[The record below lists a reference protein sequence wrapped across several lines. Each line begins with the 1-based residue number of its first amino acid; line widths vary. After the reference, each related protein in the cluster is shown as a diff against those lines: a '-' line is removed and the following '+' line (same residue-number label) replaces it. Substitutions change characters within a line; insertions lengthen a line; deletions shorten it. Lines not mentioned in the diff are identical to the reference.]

1 MKKNAEVAVDSGA
14 RALTINEII
23 DRRPLSPFQVRIIVL
38 CGVVLVLEGFDAQCI
53 GFLAPSI
60 SETLRI
66 PLRTFGP
73 IFAAGLIGLMV
84 AAMAIGPVADRWGR
98 KWPLVAATLTF
109 AVFSLLTA
117 RVTSFNEL
125 LILRFLTGLGLGGA
139 MPNVVALTSE
149 YAPKRL
155 QSVLVAMLFC
165 GIPLG
170 ALVSGLS
177 SSVMIP
183 TWGWRSVFYLGGIL
197 PLAVSLALITALPE
211 SVRFLSVRGANP
223 LKIVAIMARISP
235 ELASAPLNLSISH
248 DPASKGMPVSQLFAE
263 GRAAGT
269 ILLWVPFFMNL
280 LIIYF
285 IVNWLPGLLRQ
296 SGMPVSAGIAAVSLF
311 SLGGI
316 VGALAEG
323 RLMTGFGAY
332 TVLLAEFGVS
342 VLLIGA
348 LAYASSSYLLAMAV
362 TFVLGVSVQGA
373 QAGINAA
380 SASFYPTSMR
390 ATGVGWAL
398 GIGRIGSIIGPVFGG
413 VLLSMEWTPQQ
424 ILLSGMVPALCAT
437 VAVLTSNL
445 LQTNA
450 SAYHSEPNPGRAR

>member
-1 MKKNAEVAVDSGA
+1 MVDRGA
-14 RALTINEII
+14 RVLTINEII
-23 DRRPLSPFQVRIIVL
+23 DGRPVSRFQVGTIVL

-53 GFLAPSI
+53 GFLAPPI
-60 SETLRI
+60 SETLGI
-66 PLRTFGP
+66 PLKTFGP
-73 IFAAGLIGLMV
+73 IFAAGLIGLMI
-84 AAMAIGPVADRWGR
+84 AAMAVGPIADRWGR
-98 KWPLVAATLTF
+98 KWPVVVSTLTF

-155 QSVLVAMLFC
+155 QATLVSMLFC

-170 ALVSGLS
+170 ALVSGLA

-183 TWGWRSVFYLGGIL
+183 TWGWRSVFYLGGGL
-197 PLAVSLALITALPE
+197 PLAVSVALIVALPE
-211 SVRFLSVRGANP
+211 SVRFLTVRGASP
-223 LKIVAIMARISP
+223 QKIVQIMARIAP
-235 ELASAPLNLSISH
+235 EFARAPLNLSVSTEPRH
-248 DPASKGMPVSQLFAE
+248 EGMPVTQLFTE
-263 GRAAGT
+263 GRSSGT

-296 SGMPVSAGIAAVSLF
+296 SGMPVSAGVAAVSLF
-311 SLGGI
+311 SLGGM
-316 VGALAEG
+316 VGTLTEG
-323 RLMTGFGAY
+323 RLMTGFGVY
-332 TVLLAEFGVS
+332 TILLWEFGVS
-342 VLLIGA
+342 ALLIGV
-348 LAYASSSYLLAMAV
+348 LAYAASAYLLAMIV
-362 TFVLGVSVQGA
+362 TFVLGITVQGA

-398 GIGRIGSIIGPVFGG
+398 GVGRIGSIIGPVFGG
-413 VLLSMEWTPQQ
+413 VLLSMGWSPQQ
-424 ILLSGMVPALCAT
+424 ILLSGMIPALCAT
-437 VAVLTSNL
+437 VAVLMSKL
-445 LQTNA
+445 LQANA
-450 SAYHSEPNPGRAR
+450 SAYHSQPSPGGVQ

>member
-1 MKKNAEVAVDSGA
+1 MDSGL
-14 RALTINEII
+14 RALTVNEII
-23 DRRPLSPFQVRIIVL
+23 DRRSLSRFQVKTIVL

-53 GFLAPSI
+53 GFLAPPI
-60 SETLRI
+60 SETLGI

-73 IFAAGLIGLMV
+73 IFAAGLIGLMI

-98 KWPLVAATLTF
+98 KWPVVASTLTF

-139 MPNVVALTSE
+139 MPNVVALASE

-155 QSVLVAMLFC
+155 QSVVVAMVTC
-165 GIPLG
+165 GLPLG
-170 ALVSGLS
+170 ALVAGLA

-197 PLAVSLALITALPE
+197 PLAISLGLIAALPE
-211 SVRFLSVRGANP
+211 SVRFLTARSANP
-223 LKIVAIMARISP
+223 RKIVAIMAHVSP
-235 ELASAPLNLSISH
+235 ELASAPLNLSVS
-248 DPASKGMPVSQLFAE
+248 PEPQRGGMPVSQLFTE
-263 GRAAGT
+263 GRASGT

-296 SGMPVSAGIAAVSLF
+296 SGMPVSAGVTAVSVF

-323 RLMTGFGAY
+323 RLMSGFGAY
-332 TVLLAEFGVS
+332 TVLLAEFAVS

-348 LAYASSSYLLAMAV
+348 LAYAAGSYLLAMAV
-362 TFVLGVSVQGA
+362 TLVLGVSVQGA

-390 ATGVGWAL
+390 STGVGWAL
-398 GIGRIGSIIGPVFGG
+398 GVGRIGSIVGPVFGG
-413 VLLSMEWTPQQ
+413 VLLSMEWTPRQ
-424 ILLSGMVPALCAT
+424 ILLSGMVPALCAA
-437 VAVLTSNL
+437 VAVLMSNL
-445 LQTNA
+445 LQTGA
-450 SAYHSEPNPGRAR
+450 SAYHSEPSPGGAR

>member
-1 MKKNAEVAVDSGA
+1 MDNGP

-23 DRRPLSPFQVRIIVL
+23 DDRPLSRFQIRTILL

-53 GFLAPSI
+53 GFLAPPI

-66 PLRTFGP
+66 PLSTFGP
-73 IFAAGLIGLMV
+73 IFAAGLVGLML

-98 KWPLVAATLTF
+98 KWPVVASTLTF

-125 LILRFLTGLGLGGA
+125 LVLRFLTGLGLGGA

-155 QSVLVAMLFC
+155 QSVFVAMLFC

-170 ALVSGLS
+170 ALVSGLA

-183 TWGWRSVFYLGGIL
+183 AWGWRSVFILGGAL
-197 PLAVSLALITALPE
+197 PLVVSLALIAALPE
-211 SVRFLSVRGANP
+211 SVRFLAVRQANP
-223 LKIVAIMARISP
+223 RKIVAIMARISP
-235 ELASAPLNLSISH
+235 EFASAPLDLKVLRG
-248 DPASKGMPVSQLFAE
+248 PARQGMPVSQLFTE
-263 GRAAGT
+263 GRAVGT

-296 SGMPVSAGIAAVSLF
+296 SGMPVSAGVAAISLF

-316 VGALAEG
+316 VGAVAEG
-323 RLMTGFGAY
+323 RLMAGFGAY
-332 TVLLAEFGVS
+332 PVLLAEFGVS
-342 VLLIGA
+342 TLLIGA
-348 LAYASSSYLLAMAV
+348 LAYAADSYLMAMAV
-362 TFVLGVSVQGA
+362 TFVLGVTVQGA

-380 SASFYPTSMR
+380 SASFYPTSIR
-390 ATGVGWAL
+390 STGVGWAL
-398 GIGRIGSIIGPVFGG
+398 GIGRIGSIVGPAFGG
-413 VLLSMEWTPQQ
+413 VLLSMAWTPQQ
-424 ILLSGMVPALCAT
+424 ILLSGIVPALCAT
-437 VAVLTSNL
+437 VAVLMSNL
-445 LQTNA
+445 LQASA
-450 SAYHSEPNPGRAR
+450 SAYHSQPGDVG

>member
-1 MKKNAEVAVDSGA
+1 MKKNAEVVVDSGS

-23 DRRPLSPFQVRIIVL
+23 DRRPLSPFQVRTIVL

-73 IFAAGLIGLMV
+73 IFAAGLVGLMI

-170 ALVSGLS
+170 ALVSGLA

-197 PLAVSLALITALPE
+197 PLAVSLALVTALPE

-235 ELASAPLNLSISH
+235 ELASASLNLSISR
-248 DPASKGMPVSQLFAE
+248 DSGSKGMPVSQLFAE

-269 ILLWVPFFMNL
+269 ILLWVPFF
-280 LIIYF
+280 
-285 IVNWLPGLLRQ
+285 
-296 SGMPVSAGIAAVSLF
+296 
-311 SLGGI
+311 
-316 VGALAEG
+316 
-323 RLMTGFGAY
+323 
-332 TVLLAEFGVS
+332 
-342 VLLIGA
+342 
-348 LAYASSSYLLAMAV
+348 
-362 TFVLGVSVQGA
+362 
-373 QAGINAA
+373 
-380 SASFYPTSMR
+380 
-390 ATGVGWAL
+390 
-398 GIGRIGSIIGPVFGG
+398 
-413 VLLSMEWTPQQ
+413 
-424 ILLSGMVPALCAT
+424 
-437 VAVLTSNL
+437 
-445 LQTNA
+445 
-450 SAYHSEPNPGRAR
+450 